1 MGSAAVARTVRTV
14 RTASVDPQQQ
24 FADAMRAFDAYYG
37 TRRAVFG
44 IDWPNRRYAE
54 HRSWNAFLK
63 AARRCSDNGVDVE
76 RFIEVV
82 LGHMPKNGDSVT
94 PNDLVSAKAWRLW
107 DEHKNDAK
115 VDAAGKWA
123 YFVRLVIQIQGST
136 GQADDAI
143 LATALNAQ
151 FPAWFRV
158 LYPETMKD
166 EIVSAW
172 GEEALED
179 LRGDRDLVRFLR
191 AAMASKMEAFE
202 RKMGVIDGL

>member
-1 MGSAAVARTVRTV
+1 MGSAAVARTVQTV
-14 RTASVDPQQQ
+14 QADPQQQ

-54 HRSWNAFLK
+54 HRSWKAFLK

-82 LGHMPKNGDSVT
+82 LGHMPKNGDAVT
-94 PNDLVSAKAWRLW
+94 PNDLVSAKAWKLW
-107 DEHKNDAK
+107 DEHKNDAR
-115 VDAAGKWA
+115 VDAAGRWA
-123 YFVRLVIQIQGST
+123 YFTGLVIQMQVSS
-136 GQADDAI
+136 GQSDEAI
-143 LATALNAQ
+143 LGTALNAQ

-158 LYPETMKD
+158 LYPEALD
-166 EIVSAW
+166 DRIVGSW
-172 GEEALED
+172 GEEALAD
-179 LRGDRDLVRFLR
+179 LRADRDLVRFLR
-191 AAMASKMEAFE
+191 AAMAGKMEAFE